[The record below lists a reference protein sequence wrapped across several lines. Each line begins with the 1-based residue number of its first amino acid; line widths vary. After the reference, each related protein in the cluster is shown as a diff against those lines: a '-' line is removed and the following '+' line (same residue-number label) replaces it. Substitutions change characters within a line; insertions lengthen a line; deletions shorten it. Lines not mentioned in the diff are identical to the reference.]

1 MDPLLRAGTRTSFRR
16 RSRRTVHLHGAR
28 GEEATGSDGH
38 LQAGIVAIPGHSTSL
53 ASTSGAPG
61 RLGAST
67 DHPGPAAPPTL
78 PYGAGVGG
86 QGPPAAEA
94 ESPLSRASLNHQSSK
109 DDSQLH
115 NSCRQGWELMTQHP
129 HKRYRHCR
137 DSGRIERTT
146 EFQPSPPV
154 VEATI
159 HAHCEDNKP
168 LTPPQEIRQPDR
180 QPLEQALQADLD
192 QSCPPRA
199 QPLAPPPPKKLVPGA
214 KRAAADLSKRE
225 WPTRL

>member
-1 MDPLLRAGTRTSFRR
+1 MDPLLRTGTRTSFRR
-16 RSRRTVHLHGAR
+16 RSRRTVYLHGAR

-38 LQAGIVAIPGHSTSL
+38 LEAGIVAIPGHSASL
-53 ASTSGAPG
+53 ASTSGVPC
-61 RLGAST
+61 RLGAPT

-86 QGPPAAEA
+86 QGPPAAEV
-94 ESPLSRASLNHQSSK
+94 ESPPSRASLNHQSSK

-115 NSCRQGWELMTQHP
+115 NSCRQGWDLMTQHP
-129 HKRYRHCR
+129 HKRHRHCR

-146 EFQPSPPV
+146 EFQPLPPA

-180 QPLEQALQADLD
+180 QPLEQALRANLG

-199 QPLAPPPPKKLVPGA
+199 QSSSAPSTKLVPGA

-225 WPTRL
+225 RARGL

>member
-16 RSRRTVHLHGAR
+16 RSRRTVYLHGAR

-38 LQAGIVAIPGHSTSL
+38 LEAGIVAIAGHSTSL
-53 ASTSGAPG
+53 VSTSEVPC
-61 RLGAST
+61 RLGAPT

-86 QGPPAAEA
+86 QGPPAAEV
-94 ESPLSRASLNHQSSK
+94 ESPPSRASLNHQSSK
-109 DDSQLH
+109 EDSQLR
-115 NSCRQGWELMTQHP
+115 NSCRQGWDLRTQRT
-129 HKRYRHCR
+129 HKRHRHCR
-137 DSGRIERTT
+137 DSGRIETTT
-146 EFQPSPPV
+146 EFQPFPPA

-159 HAHCEDNKP
+159 HAHCEANKP
-168 LTPPQEIRQPDR
+168 LTPTQKISQPDR
-180 QPLEQALQADLD
+180 QPLEKALRANLG

-199 QPLAPPPPKKLVPGA
+199 QSSSTPSTKLVPGA

-225 WPTRL
+225 RARRL

>member
-53 ASTSGAPG
+53 ASTSGVPCRLVAP
-61 RLGAST
+61 T
-67 DHPGPAAPPTL
+67 DHPGPAAPPTR

-115 NSCRQGWELMTQHP
+115 NSCRQGWDLMAQHP
-129 HKRYRHCR
+129 HKRHRHCR

-146 EFQPSPPV
+146 DSQAFPPT

-159 HAHCEDNKP
+159 HAHREDNKP
-168 LTPPQEIRQPDR
+168 LTPPQKISQPDLHS
-180 QPLEQALQADLD
+180 LEQALRADLG
-192 QSCPPRA
+192 QSCPPRT
-199 QPLAPPPPKKLVPGA
+199 QSSSIPSTKLIPLA
-214 KRAAADLSKRE
+214 KRTAADLSKRE
-225 WPTRL
+225 QARHL

>member
-28 GEEATGSDGH
+28 GEEATGSDSH
-38 LQAGIVAIPGHSTSL
+38 LQAGIVAIPRHSTSL
-53 ASTSGAPG
+53 ASTSGVPCRLVAP
-61 RLGAST
+61 T

-78 PYGAGVGG
+78 PYGAGVAG

-137 DSGRIERTT
+137 YFGRIERST
-146 EFQPSPPV
+146 EFRSLPSDGRGDNPRSLRRQPSHSHHLRRSVSRIVSPLKRPS
-154 VEATI
+154 EPTWANP
-159 HAHCEDNKP
+159 AHHEH
-168 LTPPQEIRQPDR
+168 
-180 QPLEQALQADLD
+180 
-192 QSCPPRA
+192 SPPRHP
-199 QPLAPPPPKKLVPGA
+199 QQNSFPERSGPPP
-214 KRAAADLSKRE
+214 
-225 WPTRL
+225 T